1 MLRITVELHGDFT
14 VLKVEGSLREPWV
27 EELERCWRST
37 CATRPAKRV
46 RVELK
51 DVSFVDDRGKVL
63 LTEMAYNGAELV
75 ATGVM
80 MNATLQDI
88 VPLGMSHSNR
98 WERT

>member
-14 VLKVEGSLREPWV
+14 VLKVEGNLREPWV
-27 EELERCWRST
+27 AELERCWRST

-75 ATGVM
+75 ATGLM
-80 MNATLQDI
+80 MNAILEDI
-88 VPLGMSHSNR
+88 ATVGASHSNR
-98 WERT
+98 QEQT